1 LFFFAEIYKD
11 STSNGKIFKQIT
23 LEIDQM
29 NKNIK
34 YVTLSVAI
42 ILLGTLMAAITLS
55 NQVYAQE
62 SKIDLKKLKQILNET
77 RAALEANDDP
87 GALTQL
93 DLADQLL
100 SGNMTAG
107 TNASNTEAIV
117 TG

>member
-1 LFFFAEIYKD
+1 MFFFAEIYKD

-77 RAALEANDDP
+77 R
-87 GALTQL
+87 
-93 DLADQLL
+93 
-100 SGNMTAG
+100 
-107 TNASNTEAIV
+107 
-117 TG
+117 

>member
-1 LFFFAEIYKD
+1 
-11 STSNGKIFKQIT
+11 
-23 LEIDQM
+23 M

-55 NQVYAQE
+55 NQVSAQE
-62 SKIDLKKLKQILNET
+62 SKIDLEKLKQILNET